1 MIFIDTGLPRKDDN
15 VALDEDGEELTPHG
29 SVENLF
35 VSTEATKGSVFSRG
49 PNSIPH
55 QPMDNNKESTCKE
68 TGAHKAFWQS
78 NIRSCSANQPI
89 TQIRRST
96 SMSTP
101 SPSSGLSAKT
111 VTFTLPDTE
120 TKSVRQSKRLF
131 KEISCKLNFLIID
144 NMIIMI
150 IHFLHTLLVTL
161 RTIQASIAATRHI
174 IPVNGTNGNL
184 NYLRRPG
191 ITTNTSDKLSPEGEM
206 YGFGEKFREN
216 RKQYFNASA
225 NNR

>member
-1 MIFIDTGLPRKDDN
+1 MRIILMLVRANLQHIIQRHSIFKEIIFIDTRLPRKDDN
-15 VALDEDGEELTPHG
+15 IALDEDGEELTPHG

-35 VSTEATKGSVFSRG
+35 VSTEAAKGSVFSRG
-49 PNSIPH
+49 PNSIPN
-55 QPMDNNKESTCKE
+55 QPIDNNKESICKE

-78 NIRSCSANQPI
+78 NIGSCSGNQPI

-131 KEISCKLNFLIID
+131 KEI
-144 NMIIMI
+144 
-150 IHFLHTLLVTL
+150 
-161 RTIQASIAATRHI
+161 
-174 IPVNGTNGNL
+174 
-184 NYLRRPG
+184 
-191 ITTNTSDKLSPEGEM
+191 
-206 YGFGEKFREN
+206 
-216 RKQYFNASA
+216 
-225 NNR
+225 